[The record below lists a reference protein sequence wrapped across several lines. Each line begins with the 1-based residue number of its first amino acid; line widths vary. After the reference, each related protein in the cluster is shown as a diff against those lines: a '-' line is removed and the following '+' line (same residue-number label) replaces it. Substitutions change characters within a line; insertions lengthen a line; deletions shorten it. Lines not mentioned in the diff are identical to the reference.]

1 MKRTTRAAPMA
12 NTGREGVGLV
22 TVFTTAGRELAA
34 LASSGSPPTLRAQ
47 SSMASWRPTVLVA
60 TMSDQ

>member
-1 MKRTTRAAPMA
+1 MA